1 MWMWNWLEP
10 SKQDLAYALRAF
22 ARTPGFTTVVIVMLA
37 LGIGATT
44 AMFSIVNAVLLHPL
58 PYRDPGRLV
67 VIWEKL
73 KRDTNGPPVFD
84 SYRDFQMW
92 RGRSHSFEQLAPATW
107 ATGQQILT
115 GVGRAREVLGQP
127 VGIDF
132 FALLGVAPEFGRT
145 FQPDDLKRGCTVV
158 LPHRFWMTAF
168 NGQKDVI
175 GRHIELNEKA
185 CTIVGVMPRG
195 FTFYPDVASMW
206 MLITPDSPI
215 SRDPEN
221 ANVGV
226 FGRLKPGVSLQR
238 AQQEVE
244 ALYRNEHRND
254 PEGMLRTPVIYP
266 LAEQFAY
273 LTGPTLR
280 LSLIVLFAA
289 VTFVLLIA
297 CVNVANLLLGRS
309 LVRQKELAVRA
320 ALGSGRG
327 RLIRQLL
334 TESLLL
340 SCAGALGGVGLAGG
354 AVHYF
359 RVLDPIKLPPANPV
373 TINLYVLCFSA
384 TLAFTTALMFGLVPA
399 VKASRVDLIYALKAS
414 GRSASFNPTAR
425 AFGKALVS
433 AEVMLSIAL
442 LAGAGLLIESVNRLA
457 SVPLGFKTDHVL
469 TTFVTLPKWSYSK
482 AGQRARFYRELVDR
496 AATLLGVESAGFAS
510 SLPLNNGRF
519 GGSALTIEGRPQ
531 PRSAAAARDV
541 GQVSITPGYF
551 HLMGVPLERGRLF
564 DAADQGNNEQVAI
577 INEALVQKYFP
588 RENPIG
594 KHIKVGDPGT
604 KSPWLTVVGIAADEK
619 DQNFFHQMAWEEIP
633 LLFRPVSQDPPSRGS
648 LVLRA
653 PANNVALGAAIQ
665 KQIAALDPSV
675 PLGELQT
682 MDERLSRALA
692 YPRFRAV
699 VLGLFAGL
707 ALLLAAVGLYGV
719 LSQSTAQRT
728 QEFGIR
734 MALGAQKRDV
744 LALVLRQGLVLI
756 GAGLAAGL
764 AATLCLTQFLSSLLY
779 DVKATSPWILA
790 GVSLLLIFVAL
801 LATYF
806 PARRAAKADP
816 TAVLRYE

>member
-1 MWMWNWLEP
+1 
-10 SKQDLAYALRAF
+10 
-22 ARTPGFTTVVIVMLA
+22 
-37 LGIGATT
+37 
-44 AMFSIVNAVLLHPL
+44 
-58 PYRDPGRLV
+58 
-67 VIWEKL
+67 
-73 KRDTNGPPVFD
+73 
-84 SYRDFQMW
+84 
-92 RGRSHSFEQLAPATW
+92 
-107 ATGQQILT
+107 
-115 GVGRAREVLGQP
+115 
-127 VGIDF
+127 
-132 FALLGVAPEFGRT
+132 
-145 FQPDDLKRGCTVV
+145 
-158 LPHRFWMTAF
+158 
-168 NGQKDVI
+168 
-175 GRHIELNEKA
+175 
-185 CTIVGVMPRG
+185 
-195 FTFYPDVASMW
+195 
-206 MLITPDSPI
+206 
-215 SRDPEN
+215 
-221 ANVGV
+221 
-226 FGRLKPGVSLQR
+226 
-238 AQQEVE
+238 
-244 ALYRNEHRND
+244 
-254 PEGMLRTPVIYP
+254 
-266 LAEQFAY
+266 
-273 LTGPTLR
+273 
-280 LSLIVLFAA
+280 
-289 VTFVLLIA
+289 
-297 CVNVANLLLGRS
+297 
-309 LVRQKELAVRA
+309 
-320 ALGSGRG
+320 
-327 RLIRQLL
+327 
-334 TESLLL
+334 
-340 SCAGALGGVGLAGG
+340 
-354 AVHYF
+354 
-359 RVLDPIKLPPANPV
+359 
-373 TINLYVLCFSA
+373 
-384 TLAFTTALMFGLVPA
+384 
-399 VKASRVDLIYALKAS
+399 
-414 GRSASFNPTAR
+414 
-425 AFGKALVS
+425 
-433 AEVMLSIAL
+433 
-442 LAGAGLLIESVNRLA
+442 
-457 SVPLGFKTDHVL
+457 
-469 TTFVTLPKWSYSK
+469 
-482 AGQRARFYRELVDR
+482 
-496 AATLLGVESAGFAS
+496 
-510 SLPLNNGRF
+510 
-519 GGSALTIEGRPQ
+519 
-531 PRSAAAARDV
+531 
-541 GQVSITPGYF
+541 YF